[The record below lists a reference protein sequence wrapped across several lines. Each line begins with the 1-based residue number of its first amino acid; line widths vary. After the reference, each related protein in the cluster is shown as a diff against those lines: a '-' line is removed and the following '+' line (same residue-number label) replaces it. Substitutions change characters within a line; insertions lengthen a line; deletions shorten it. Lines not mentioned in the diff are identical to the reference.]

1 MKKTFSLFAI
11 IILTYGCQKTS
22 NRSLAPEHY
31 IPNNAQMVLRINSM
45 DVFKSALKNNPILSK
60 TKLQS
65 MLEDHLGPIDSL
77 NISGPL
83 LICKNKENEQ
93 FNYTFITEKK
103 HIANKSLL
111 NLNQTLDS
119 IWILSSNPSS
129 KVKEEYSNHPFST
142 LSATTD
148 KNATFNIYFGPS
160 KKKQNKFSLFE
171 QVLLDVNATPEQLS
185 ISGIYTDKINDWARL
200 FHQISPE
207 AQQLAKVIPND
218 VENFKSFVYTDF
230 EQFSKNIQAI
240 DSTAIASEFSK
251 SLFGTIQEIGSMETA
266 KGIAIALHSIDISA
280 SRELLL
286 GFQEKAK
293 IFRSVPIFKFNNDSI
308 FQKSF
313 GKLLPKLASTRYTI
327 LDHYLVFSDQEKIL
341 EDVISDYTNKNSLN
355 SSKAFQNTIETLSD
369 EASFQKNL
377 DTKDLATTLNEL
389 LDTNFSEKDL
399 NAYKNSVV
407 QIIKD
412 DEVVHLNAEIVNF
425 RPATKQNS
433 VSEVFSLT
441 LEAPILG
448 TAQFVKNHQTKQKDI
463 VVQDIENHLY
473 LISNKGVVRWKK
485 KLPGPILG
493 QIKQVDI
500 FKSGRLQ
507 MVFSTTKKVYVLDRL
522 GRNVEGFPLNF
533 KDRITQAVAVFDYD
547 KNKNY
552 RLLVTQ
558 DKSLL
563 MYDGKGKRVKGF
575 SHQSKKPVNSQP
587 QHIRYNSKDYIVFTA
602 GDKLS
607 ILNRRGKKRINV
619 KETIKFSGQKIYFY
633 NNKFTTLDS
642 DGALVQVDTK
652 GRVSKQSLGFDPLT
666 EITTS
671 SRTLAAQWANYL
683 QIKSTKITLDYGSY
697 LPPQLFYVNDKIYI
711 ALTDQQLQKVSL
723 YDSNGVIFSG
733 FPVYGFSQIDLS
745 NADRNSSLEFICQ
758 SGASELIMYQLH

>member
-1 MKKTFSLFAI
+1 M
-11 IILTYGCQKTS
+11 
-22 NRSLAPEHY
+22 
-31 IPNNAQMVLRINSM
+31 
-45 DVFKSALKNNPILSK
+45 
-60 TKLQS
+60 
-65 MLEDHLGPIDSL
+65 
-77 NISGPL
+77 
-83 LICKNKENEQ
+83 
-93 FNYTFITEKK
+93 
-103 HIANKSLL
+103 
-111 NLNQTLDS
+111 
-119 IWILSSNPSS
+119 
-129 KVKEEYSNHPFST
+129 
-142 LSATTD
+142 
-148 KNATFNIYFGPS
+148 
-160 KKKQNKFSLFE
+160 
-171 QVLLDVNATPEQLS
+171 
-185 ISGIYTDKINDWARL
+185 
-200 FHQISPE
+200 
-207 AQQLAKVIPND
+207 
-218 VENFKSFVYTDF
+218 
-230 EQFSKNIQAI
+230 
-240 DSTAIASEFSK
+240 
-251 SLFGTIQEIGSMETA
+251 
-266 KGIAIALHSIDISA
+266 
-280 SRELLL
+280 
-286 GFQEKAK
+286 
-293 IFRSVPIFKFNNDSI
+293 
-308 FQKSF
+308 
-313 GKLLPKLASTRYTI
+313 
-327 LDHYLVFSDQEKIL
+327 
-341 EDVISDYTNKNSLN
+341 
-355 SSKAFQNTIETLSD
+355 
-369 EASFQKNL
+369 
-377 DTKDLATTLNEL
+377 
-389 LDTNFSEKDL
+389 
-399 NAYKNSVV
+399 
-407 QIIKD
+407 
-412 DEVVHLNAEIVNF
+412 
-425 RPATKQNS
+425 
-433 VSEVFSLT
+433 FSLT

-493 QIKQVDI
+493 QIKQVDL
-500 FKSGRLQ
+500 FKNGRLQ

-575 SHQSKKPVNSQP
+575 SHQSENPVSTQP
-587 QHIRYNSKDYIVFTA
+587 QHIRYNSKDYIIFTA

-697 LPPQLFYVNDKIYI
+697 LPPQLFYINDKIYI
-711 ALTDQQLQKVSL
+711 ALTDQQLQKVNL
-723 YDSNGVIFSG
+723 YDSSVVLFPG

-758 SGASELIMYQLH
+758 SGASELIMYQLY